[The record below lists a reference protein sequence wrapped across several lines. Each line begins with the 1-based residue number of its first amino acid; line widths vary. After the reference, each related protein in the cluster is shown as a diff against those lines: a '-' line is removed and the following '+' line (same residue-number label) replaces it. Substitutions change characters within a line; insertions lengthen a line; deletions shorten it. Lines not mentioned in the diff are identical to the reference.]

1 VPNDPARPKITFTL
15 GISLVF
21 RLHPRKLE
29 PVPAGFGSEAFLNS
43 GQLNPNT
50 VSQVVYE
57 FPPPSFPS
65 LFEACPYPVLKV
77 DHGWTIEHMNPAVVS
92 VLFKKRPLAGV
103 SYWSLFTDILPR
115 NSEWKSHHYL
125 ALEDNRP
132 PPEFVQFFAA
142 PVSLWMA
149 VTIRPV
155 SDGIFIFFRD
165 ITAERRCAE
174 AAVKNER
181 LATLG
186 RLSSSIVHEILNPLE
201 SVTNL
206 LYLAN
211 QTEEVA
217 AVKDYVLMAE
227 QQVER
232 ASSIVSQT
240 LRFNRKSTEPAVIS
254 CDVLLNEI
262 LTLQETQF
270 SRAHIKLEVKATRA
284 LQVRCNEGE
293 IRQIVGNLITNS
305 IDAMSPKGGRLLV
318 RAGRSTRRQGRGV
331 VITVADTGTGMS
343 NEVRSRIFDPFFT
356 TKKEQGNGLGLW
368 ISRELAQKHGGTLKA
383 KSSQRSGKS
392 GTVFQLYLP
401 AGF

>member
-1 VPNDPARPKITFTL
+1 M

-21 RLHPRKLE
+21 GLHPRKLE

-43 GQLNPNT
+43 GQLNPDT
-50 VSQVVYE
+50 VRQNVYE

-77 DHGWTIEHMNPAVVS
+77 DHGWIIEHMNPAAVS
-92 VLFKKRPLAGV
+92 VLFRGSPPAGG
-103 SYWSLFTDILPR
+103 SYWSLFADTLPL
-115 NSEWKSHHYL
+115 NSEWKAHHFL

-142 PVSLWMA
+142 PANLWMA
-149 VTIRPV
+149 VTIRPI
-155 SDGIFIFFRD
+155 SDGSFIFFRD
-165 ITAERRCAE
+165 ITGERRCAE

-211 QTEEVA
+211 QTGEIA
-217 AVKDYVLMAE
+217 AIKDYILMAE
-227 QQVER
+227 HEVER
-232 ASSIVSQT
+232 ASSIVGQT

-254 CDVLLNEI
+254 CDILLNEI
-262 LTLQETQF
+262 LSLQKAQF
-270 SRAHIKLEVKATRA
+270 TRAHIKLETRTTRA
-284 LQVRCNEGE
+284 LQIRCNEGE
-293 IRQIVGNLITNS
+293 IRQIVVNLITNS
-305 IDAMSPKGGRLLV
+305 IDAMLPKGGRVLI
-318 RAGRSTRRQGRGV
+318 RARRSTRRQGRGV

-343 NEVRSRIFDPFFT
+343 NEVQSKIFDPFFT

-383 KSSQRSGKS
+383 KSSQHSGRSGS
-392 GTVFQLYLP
+392 VFQLYLP

>member
-1 VPNDPARPKITFTL
+1 MK
-15 GISLVF
+15 
-21 RLHPRKLE
+21 
-29 PVPAGFGSEAFLNS
+29 S
-43 GQLNPNT
+43 GQLNPDS
-50 VSQVVYE
+50 VSQNVYVL
-57 FPPPSFPS
+57 PS
-65 LFEACPYPVLKV
+65 LSFFALFETCPYPVLKV
-77 DHGWTIEHMNPAVVS
+77 DHGWIIEHLNPAAVS
-92 VLFKKRPLAGV
+92 VLFRGRPPAGG
-103 SYWSLFTDILPR
+103 SYWSLFADSLPL

-132 PPEFVQFFAA
+132 PPEFVQYFTA
-142 PVSLWMA
+142 PVNLWMA

-165 ITAERRCAE
+165 ITAERRCGE

-206 LYLAN
+206 LYLAH
-211 QTEEVA
+211 QTEEIA
-217 AVKDYVLMAE
+217 AVKDYVVMAE
-227 QQVER
+227 HEIER
-232 ASSIVSQT
+232 ASSIVGQT

-254 CDVLLNEI
+254 CDILLNEI
-262 LTLQETQF
+262 LALQKTQF
-270 SRAHIKLEVKATRA
+270 SRARIKLEIRTTRA

-293 IRQIVGNLITNS
+293 IRQIVVNLISNS
-305 IDAMSPKGGRLLV
+305 IDAMLPKGGRLLV
-318 RAGRSTRRQGRGV
+318 RAARSTRRQGRGV
-331 VITVADTGTGMS
+331 VITVADTGIGMS
-343 NEVRSRIFDPFFT
+343 NEVRSKIFAPFFT

-383 KSSQRSGKS
+383 KSSQHIGKS
-392 GTVFQLYLP
+392 GSVFQLYLP